1 MRPRPTQQSCAAGL
15 KRYMLMIKPLFLF
28 FVILLSTTS
37 FACEVNE
44 NELIMAY
51 DLSDG
56 DSELKFLDLFWE
68 DGGYIFNATTI
79 SDTELVGEWNYKD
92 CILELQHLNGT
103 LINKIV
109 INVISKQN
117 GILTVKF
124 KGGINNATL
133 IKHRI

>member
-1 MRPRPTQQSCAAGL
+1 
-15 KRYMLMIKPLFLF
+15 MIKPLFLF

-124 KGGINNATL
+124 KGGINNATF